1 MLEKDMRDLM
11 ESIVPISRF
20 NKGEAGKI
28 FEEVAKSGTKIVVK
42 NNKPTCVLLDPK
54 KYTELMDMVE
64 DFLLFAEAEERMKS
78 SKPSDFVSH
87 EDAMKELEIDPAEL
101 DDIDVEIE

>member
-1 MLEKDMRDLM
+1 MLEKDMRGLM

-28 FEEVAKSGTKIVVK
+28 FEEVAQSGTKIVVK
-42 NNKPTCVLLDPK
+42 NNKPTCILIDPK
-54 KYTELMDMVE
+54 KYTEMMDMIE
-64 DFLLFAEAEERMKS
+64 DLLLLAEAEERMKS
-78 SKPSDFVSH
+78 SGSSEFTSH
-87 EDAMKELEIDPAEL
+87 KDVIKELEIDQAEL

>member
-1 MLEKDMRDLM
+1 MLQKDMRDLL

-42 NNKPTCVLLDPK
+42 NNKPTCVLIDPK
-54 KYTELMDMVE
+54 KYIELMDMIE
-64 DFLLFAEAEERMKS
+64 DFLLLAEAEERMKS
-78 SKPSDFVSH
+78 SEPSDFVSH
-87 EDAMKELEIDPAEL
+87 EDIMKELAIDPAEL

>member
-1 MLEKDMRDLM
+1 MLEKDVRSLM
-11 ESIVPISRF
+11 ESMVPISRF

-42 NNKPTCVLLDPK
+42 NNKPTCVLVEPK
-54 KYTELMDMVE
+54 RYAELMEMVE
-64 DFLLFAEAEERMKS
+64 DVLLLAEAEERMQS
-78 SKPSDFVSH
+78 STPPNFTSH
-87 EDAMKELEIDPAEL
+87 EDVMKELEIDPAEL

>member
-1 MLEKDMRDLM
+1 MLEKDMRGLM
-11 ESIVPISRF
+11 ESIIPISRF

-42 NNKPTCVLLDPK
+42 NNKPTCVLIDPK
-54 KYTELMDMVE
+54 KYTELMEMIE
-64 DFLLFAEAEERMKS
+64 DFLLLAEAEERTKS
-78 SKPSDFVSH
+78 PKPSDFVSY
-87 EDAMKELEIDPAEL
+87 EDAMKEFGVDPAEL